1 MTPQVGAIPFNTP
14 PPPRGVNIISME
26 FLQLEWFSY
35 DLEKWFR

>member
-1 MTPQVGAIPFNTP
+1 MRPQVGAIPFNT
-14 PPPRGVNIISME
+14 PPRGVNIISME